1 VEAVGKGLLC
11 FLFAYLI
18 LSLELG
24 QILLS
29 RHVYAQDEAFSSF
42 LWRLEGYLR
51 DAMPSES
58 APMNESE
65 YVIPEGL
72 NPSQAEEVWRR
83 LGPYVSMGFS
93 RDDLR
98 HLLNASISVGLADG
112 SVAVLNFSALDVERP
127 PDGSVRVKVPI
138 ICNGSLKYLR
148 YNSTNLRVLYDVWN
162 ETLVRYY
169 RVERFSGLYS
179 YTLRDLRTGKEYSIR
194 SRLQAGV
201 FSSEFLGANVTE
213 IIEVPNWGLA
223 IHGLSS
229 WVGVTSTT
237 PVVAVPGH
245 YEDLKVLV
253 PEHEKKFKV
262 LFPAYDPAVYEGW
275 LVDVELSSTSLAVGE
290 VLRVSC
296 SAFPEGV
303 DPDAEPLDANL
314 SLLAPGAFEVL
325 GGNLIRLDNP
335 NRNGSFELRAL
346 QPGTYN
352 LTLKL
357 QGNACFNAWPTGSEL
372 SFTVQVV
379 APGSPSVSV
388 SIAGM
393 DTSALKRAKLKVE
406 LRNSGGGA
414 ARNLFVEVTGSN
426 LKPESRSIGDLEAG
440 VAREEPFDLR
450 LLQESSSIVARV
462 SYRDDDNNSY
472 LVETRSS
479 VWSNNF
485 FVPEHFEEHTAI
497 VPEHEETVKVFVPGY
512 EGYTHVRFYAFVLD
526 WMTSV
531 PGVYVAPK
539 LEEGEHYGGFEL
551 HAVMMPCSLYGF
563 ELDVSKDMSEVT
575 LRQSNVSLM
584 LTSLEPCFDYVGT
597 LEEADAAEL
606 IGVSAGQLRKGELP
620 KFFRSQVVG
629 SCWRNS
635 SAAVTL
641 NSTEFELYKAR
652 MAELRVY
659 NEDIRYNYRSYVN
672 ATRASTNSTQA
683 SFAAFVYHPLN
694 VKGSGPLTSIQVKNY
709 AARNMSYELRV
720 SQFNLGAYYPLGK
733 PIWEVRSYS
742 FLVRGMGDDALL
754 ASSLASSDFTYVARL
769 FNGCNLVAEVVFS
782 LYSEPSP
789 FWECFWEEVRGRLPW
804 ILATSTI
811 IVLVGFL
818 TGHSTTAAY
827 AGLVVS
833 IVSTAIYLVGGTALN
848 WEEIEQC
855 REAYS
860 FYDGLAES
868 FRDWSY
874 ELSNYTPYE
883 TGLPL
888 GPPTEAPKPFEP
900 KGPLAALY
908 WNYSLYFRGIA
919 TRILEDTVLDL
930 VVGCGIT
937 DFETAMNPN
946 ASECVRGRATGRI
959 VSAALSF
966 TAFVI
971 ATKIASIEAKAA
983 NTKTPWSLVSTVKA
997 WATPAIYDLAET
1009 LVRNRGVIAFIVK
1022 NPGQALQIGK
1032 FLLFRGLKTIKGKA
1046 LDAWESAKSELKEL
1060 VGKIESGA
1068 GRVEDFMSMVVERLK
1083 SFADF
1088 HDEMHSFAKDVG
1100 QEEAMDV
1107 SYMLDGGGIEVPKQ
1121 TEILRILREI
1131 ATKSRGAAR
1140 VILEFL
1146 GKLDPERLRETMDL
1160 KVIGKIG
1167 ELEESV
1173 LEDVGKAWRL
1183 DDDVNDFSGL
1193 LKGLSMAQEL
1203 GQQRQGEIFTLFHRS
1218 VETGDGDDVA
1228 FISRVLGW
1236 ISEARKAI
1244 PDERRGAREDL
1255 TDGAVR
1261 LANKVLDSGL
1271 DRGKMIRITGVLE
1284 NLLKY
1289 RRDEIGPHEVEGV
1302 PGSHQGIFYSFEKG
1316 LNDAGL
1322 GKGLNPVLL
1331 EDCLSKWGFASK
1343 VRYAYA
1349 SSCGP
1354 VGDDFRGNVPFEM
1367 NYLMVSGDKCIPVI
1381 AASSAGKG
1389 YTVTIPNDAVE
1400 YLRSVE
1406 WSAGVK
1412 YLRGD
1417 EGFLIFV
1424 KDLPQGA
1431 GEIAPVKVDENRRI
1445 SLTEWFEK
1453 TFGKRPEYAKY
1464 FDENG
1469 RIRWGELDN
1478 DHMTLVV
1485 KVSKDGQE
1493 LYRTI
1498 LLKPSAQGIIRTR
1511 VGEIAGS
1518 KEIVEC
1524 EFTLK
1529 RTERLSVEEALD
1541 IFTHQ
1546 YEVEGKVAQNLAGK
1560 LSGVMLLM
1568 DEEGRGLTNKD
1579 KKGDWV
1585 EWRHFQ
1591 VISEHKHCNI
1601 EGYQVWFDSDIGG
1614 TYLDFIISPALVE
1627 VKYSIREEGLDRTL
1641 DQIAKYKKAR
1651 EARYPGKDIVFSTY
1665 EKNSQEDLNLLVS
1678 RLREGFGEDLSWL
1691 KICNGIEEFK
1701 EYLMS
1706 IFGG

>member
-1 VEAVGKGLLC
+1 MEAVGKGLLC

-201 FSSEFLGANVTE
+201 FSSEFLGANATE

-357 QGNACFNAWPTGSEL
+357 QGNACFNTWPTGSEL
-372 SFTVQVV
+372 SFAVQVV

-388 SIAGM
+388 SIADV

-406 LRNSGGGA
+406 LSNSGGGA

-497 VPEHEETVKVFVPGY
+497 VPEHEETVKVFVSGY

-659 NEDIRYNYRSYVN
+659 NEDVRYNYRSYVN

-833 IVSTAIYLVGGTALN
+833 IVSTAVYLVGGTALN

-883 TGLPL
+883 PPAPSQGP
-888 GPPTEAPKPFEP
+888 PPTEVTKPFEP

-971 ATKIASIEAKAA
+971 ATKIAGIEAKAA
-983 NTKTPWSLVSTVKA
+983 STKTPWSLVSTVKA

-1121 TEILRILREI
+1121 TEILGILREI

-1140 VILEFL
+1140 AILEFL

-1193 LKGLSMAQEL
+1193 LKGLSMAPEYPAQGGKFYEL
-1203 GQQRQGEIFTLFHRS
+1203 LHKCIEDNDPSEIGFLGRSYSWITEVREMELEPGERFAKYLEKTFPF
-1218 VETGDGDDVA
+1218 VEGCVDSLGGDDLERVA
-1228 FISRVLGW
+1228 GILDNLLATRG
-1236 ISEARKAI
+1236 
-1244 PDERRGAREDL
+1244 RRGAYEEMLNLKRHLFEDL
-1255 TDGAVR
+1255 LLGTDTPKSWLVEECLEKWVEASRLSDAV
-1261 LANKVLDSGL
+1261 V
-1271 DRGKMIRITGVLE
+1271 
-1284 NLLKY
+1284 
-1289 RRDEIGPHEVEGV
+1289 
-1302 PGSHQGIFYSFEKG
+1302 SHQTLDKHGHYRARSPVEVNYLDAGDGNVIPIIADKDEKG
-1316 LNDAGL
+1316 
-1322 GKGLNPVLL
+1322 
-1331 EDCLSKWGFASK
+1331 GF
-1343 VRYAYA
+1343 
-1349 SSCGP
+1349 G
-1354 VGDDFRGNVPFEM
+1354 
-1367 NYLMVSGDKCIPVI
+1367 I
-1381 AASSAGKG
+1381 
-1389 YTVTIPNDAVE
+1389 TIPQDAAE
-1400 YLRSVE
+1400 YL
-1406 WSAGVK
+1406 WLK
-1412 YLRGD
+1412 D
-1417 EGFLIFV
+1417 EGFVMFFSS
-1424 KDLPQGA
+1424 LPRGA
-1431 GEIAPVKVDENRRI
+1431 EVVLPIKAESDGKVAVTRPLERLFKAWLPNHPEYSSFIQNGEIKWGEFQDRGILLKFEAVEPKSGMSVEKALVITDPEGESIRVRIGEEFGDKLLVFGSFQFLEAKWLVDELKELGFTDALRERFMKLYGSVMALGKDEVDKLVGTEKGIYDAVGRI
-1445 SLTEWFEK
+1445 GEAETALSTAREKGGGYIVDLRKLLHGGEIELDIETLKELLDTKYWSEK
-1453 TFGKRPEYAKY
+1453 TFRINIVEASETLLEKEVIGRLRKYKVAMDELGKERVFLVFVEEIPEELFKLG
-1464 FDENG
+1464 EV
-1469 RIRWGELDN
+1469 RIRN
-1478 DHMTLVV
+1478 
-1485 KVSKDGQE
+1485 
-1493 LYRTI
+1493 
-1498 LLKPSAQGIIRTR
+1498 
-1511 VGEIAGS
+1511 
-1518 KEIVEC
+1518 
-1524 EFTLK
+1524 
-1529 RTERLSVEEALD
+1529 AL
-1541 IFTHQ
+1541 
-1546 YEVEGKVAQNLAGK
+1546 G
-1560 LSGVMLLM
+1560 
-1568 DEEGRGLTNKD
+1568 
-1579 KKGDWV
+1579 GD
-1585 EWRHFQ
+1585 
-1591 VISEHKHCNI
+1591 
-1601 EGYQVWFDSDIGG
+1601 
-1614 TYLDFIISPALVE
+1614 T
-1627 VKYSIREEGLDRTL
+1627 
-1641 DQIAKYKKAR
+1641 
-1651 EARYPGKDIVFSTY
+1651 
-1665 EKNSQEDLNLLVS
+1665 
-1678 RLREGFGEDLSWL
+1678 SWL
-1691 KICNGIEEFK
+1691 KIINGLDNLDLE
-1701 EYLMS
+1701 
-1706 IFGG
+1706 G